1 MIRYALAV
9 LGVVLLVSINLTDDV
24 AVSTEPIT
32 AATLDRLDVAGQL
45 DFDTLPD
52 DISVTAGWFRLHHTG
67 RYAALRAET
76 SLVLVD
82 LVDMMVVA
90 DYGTGLDLV
99 DAAFTE
105 DALLS
110 LHFDGSRYQIL
121 RFDLTDE
128 RVLPIRAAADVWA
141 LGQPVRLWGQGDG
154 ERVWLEMLPERDTPL
169 VVGVPAVSG
178 LETLVLPSAPYAD
191 VAAIG
196 RNARARPPAAVV
208 LEADATVRRFDLET
222 GTDTGSITLLELP
235 LFSRINDM
243 GGDLIP
249 LRVPAEATLYLGDF
263 STGEAQ
269 PLAALQAEP
278 TALMVNTAGDVVLAV
293 GLDDDPVVVAWEVAT
308 GEQTSLGTYRGDCT
322 RLPDMV
328 RLSGDGTTLVIGCD
342 VGLEMWRIHTP

>member
-1 MIRYALAV
+1 MRYALLV
-9 LGVVLLVSINLTDDV
+9 MGFVLLVNINLTDGV

-32 AATLDRLDVAGQL
+32 AATFDRLSMAGQL
-45 DFDTLPD
+45 DFDSLPD

-67 RYAALRAET
+67 QYAALRAET

-82 LVDMMVVA
+82 LYHMTVVA

-121 RFDLTDE
+121 RFDLVDE

-141 LGQPVRLWGQGDG
+141 LGQPIRLWGQGDG

-169 VVGVPAVSG
+169 IIGVPAVSG

-191 VAAIG
+191 AAAIG
-196 RNARARPPAAVV
+196 RNARARPPAAIV

-222 GTDTGSITLLELP
+222 GADTGSITLPALP

-249 LRVPAEATLYLGDF
+249 LRVPTEATLYLGDF
-263 STGEAQ
+263 ATGQAE
-269 PLAALQAEP
+269 PLAVLEAEP
-278 TALMVNTAGDVVLAV
+278 TAMMVNPAGDVVLGV

-308 GEQTSLGTYRGDCT
+308 GEQTTLGIYREDCT

-342 VGLEMWRIHTP
+342 AGLETWRIHTP